1 MSRTKYD
8 VAIIGAGVFGS
19 WCAHFLHHAG
29 LSVTLIDA
37 YGPGNS
43 RASSGDESRIIR
55 MGYGSDAIYSEWSG
69 RSLKHWISLSDYH
82 QQPLFL
88 RTGMLWMARH
98 GHAQTRATAT
108 TLTELGFEFEE
119 LDRNELRS
127 RFPQIDPGP
136 ISLALFEPDSGVIL
150 ARRAVQSLVARLVS
164 RGVKYQQQ
172 AVVAPRGSGVIEHL
186 STIAGERITA
196 NQFVFACGPW
206 LAQMFPDFLRDVIH
220 ATRQEVFYF
229 GVPPGDTRFS
239 TPSMPAWIDFE
250 SEFYGVPDIE
260 HRGFKTGV
268 DTHGPIIDP
277 NVEERLVTHDT
288 LERVREHLAER
299 FPGMAHAPLV
309 ESRVC
314 QYENTPNGDFL
325 IDRHPDIENA
335 WFVGGGSGH
344 GFKHGPA
351 VGEHV
356 AALITGRS
364 EPIER
369 FLLTGKN
376 IGRKR
381 TVY

>member
-1 MSRTKYD
+1 MQYD
-8 VAIIGAGVFGS
+8 VAVIGAGVFGS
-19 WCAHFLHHAG
+19 WCAHFLHRAG
-29 LSVTLIDA
+29 LTVTLVDA

-55 MGYGSDAIYSEWSG
+55 LGYGGDAIYSEWSA

-88 RTGMLWMARH
+88 RTGMLWLARD
-98 GHAQTRATAT
+98 GHAQTEATAA
-108 TLTELGFEFEE
+108 TLSELGFEFEQ
-119 LDRNELRS
+119 LDRKDIEA
-127 RFPQIDPGP
+127 RFPQISPGP
-136 ISLALFEPDSGVIL
+136 ITWALFEPGSGVIL
-150 ARRAVQSLVARLVS
+150 ARRAVQALVSRLVS
-164 RGVKYQQQ
+164 RGVDYRQE
-172 AVVAPRGSGVIEHL
+172 AVSAPQTTGSIDHV
-186 STIAGERITA
+186 STASDERIVA

-206 LAQMFPDFLRDVIH
+206 LAQMFPDLLGDVIH

-260 HRGFKTGV
+260 HRGLKMGV

-277 NVEERLVTHDT
+277 NVEERLVTHAT
-288 LERVREHLAER
+288 LERVRGHLAER
-299 FPGMAHAPLV
+299 LPGMAHAPLI

-314 QYENTPNGDFL
+314 QYENTPSGDFL
-325 IDRHPDIENA
+325 IDRHPEIENV

-356 AALITGRS
+356 AELITGS
-364 EPIER
+364 AEPLER
-369 FLLTGKN
+369 FRLSGKQTR
-376 IGRKR
+376 RKR
-381 TVY
+381 TIY